1 MNLLIETEIDA
12 PAERVWY
19 LLAHK
24 FANIASW
31 SSTVSASRELD
42 RNEIA
47 PHFDI
52 APSAPVAGRETTS
65 KAGTFQEIIVEYSE
79 ADRMLLF
86 DTDGLPGIFT
96 TGTDRQQVTELGPGR
111 SKVSFD
117 VTMEA
122 RFPVSLVV
130 PLLKR
135 RMRKTFS
142 LVQDELRIA
151 SEQAVQR

>member
-12 PAERVWY
+12 PAERVWE

-24 FANIASW
+24 FADIASW
-31 SSTVSASRELD
+31 SSTVSASRELNPD
-42 RNEIA
+42 EIA
-47 PHFDI
+47 PRFDV
-52 APSAPVAGRETTS
+52 AASAPVVGRETTS

-79 ADRMLLF
+79 VDRMLFF
-86 DTDGLPGIFT
+86 DTDGLPRIMT
-96 TGTDRQQVTELGPGR
+96 TGTDRQRVTELGPGR

-122 RFPVSLVV
+122 RFPARLAM
-130 PLLKR
+130 PLLKT

-151 SEQAVQR
+151 AEQEA